1 MPLHAAKQTGITTI
15 PQEASYHIWQPK
27 KEAETLPQ
35 DGGRQER
42 MKVTRA
48 GERLSMDARV
58 HLTPH
63 THSHKHRKLFPKSKN
78 AHILETQ
85 VVLSWIHSNVVI
97 SENHRSMAK
106 ALCHAV
112 GLWLT
117 AQPTIWTNFHPPTP
131 PHPTS
136 VLFAYKGALSG
147 ADLMEHT
154 SLGCVPALPSKPGC
168 EATDCL
174 GLRLIRHQ

>member
-1 MPLHAAKQTGITTI
+1 MCTHSSVKLSETWDCMPLHAAKQTGITTI

-63 THSHKHRKLFPKSKN
+63 THSHKHTQICIMADHVSVKWMAVPQPSRGK
-78 AHILETQ
+78 HLEEITGEP
-85 VVLSWIHSNVVI
+85 VI
-97 SENHRSMAK
+97 ANTHRTSSP
-106 ALCHAV
+106 
-112 GLWLT
+112 LT
-117 AQPTIWTNFHPPTP
+117 DTKQPTPT
-131 PHPTS
+131 T
-136 VLFAYKGALSG
+136 AA
-147 ADLMEHT
+147 
-154 SLGCVPALPSKPGC
+154 
-168 EATDCL
+168 
-174 GLRLIRHQ
+174 